1 MDVFAL
7 TVEAESFQRMGEKT
21 LLSLEDTNAIKRVL
35 SIFSHDKIKGIV
47 LVYQEEEVAKIAR
60 DHPHVCAVVEGEDFF
75 VASPFV
81 IPLKK

>member
-21 LLSLEDTNAIKRVL
+21 LLSLEDTNATKRVL

-81 IPLKK
+81 IP